1 MTTTSTQVDGW
12 EQFKRESLG
21 SWPTPEPFSP
31 LGASLAPLREEVA
44 CLTRGRPR
52 KQPPVPVPIA
62 MKYCWACRSV
72 LPLASFATDRHRHD
86 GKKMDCRTCDSA
98 AAYARIQARRARLK
112 LQVTA

>member
-1 MTTTSTQVDGW
+1 
-12 EQFKRESLG
+12 
-21 SWPTPEPFSP
+21 
-31 LGASLAPLREEVA
+31 
-44 CLTRGRPR
+44 
-52 KQPPVPVPIA
+52 